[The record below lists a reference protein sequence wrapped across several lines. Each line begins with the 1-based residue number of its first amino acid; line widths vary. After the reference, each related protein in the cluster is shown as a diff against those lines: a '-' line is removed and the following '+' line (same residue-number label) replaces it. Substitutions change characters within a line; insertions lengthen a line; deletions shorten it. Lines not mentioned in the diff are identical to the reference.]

1 MNRYLKEFFIRGMMF
16 AGFGPVILGIV
27 YFILH
32 NTISDFSLSGS
43 QAALGIISIYVLAF
57 VQAGATVFNQIEE
70 WPITKSVFFH
80 FLSLYI
86 VYVLCYLINTWIPF
100 KTEVVLVFT
109 GVFVGVYAIIWLT
122 IFLIIKAVSKK
133 MNIGL
138 K

>member
-16 AGFGPVILGIV
+16 AGFGPVILGVIYLV
-27 YFILH
+27 LQK
-32 NTISDFSLSGS
+32 TISDFSLSGNEVCL
-43 QAALGIISIYVLAF
+43 AIISIYILAF

-70 WPITKSVFFH
+70 WPITKSIFFH